1 MKAEIISLDD
11 ILVSEETVHPP
22 GLSPGCLH
30 YCPPTSAGWGIVRV
44 ALLVPESVMLFV
56 SPSGCARH
64 AAIAGIQLGFWDR
77 FFCYRMSE
85 TDIVSGA
92 YMDEI
97 PRVCEKI
104 LHRTGMKALIIC
116 STCIDD
122 LLGSDYDNLVVE
134 IERKTGVPVRL
145 CRMDPICMHTPN
157 APPLKVQETVYKFL
171 QSSATHDDSI
181 NILGNFAHID
191 ETSEFHEVLCQ
202 TKEREIRHITN
213 YSSYEEFQV
222 MAASSYNLLIKP
234 AGILA
239 AHDLH
244 TRLNIPCILAYHSYG
259 IGRIDGMYHML
270 EKTFN
275 ETFELDDYRDEAI
288 DTTEWFTNVHGKSV
302 SVAIGS
308 TANAAPFELARTFVE
323 IGIDVPYIFADAV
336 QVWEKEHVKWLQ
348 RHNPSMKVF
357 SSSHPK
363 MVDAQNMQLDAD
375 YAIGFDAGYFCR
387 GAKTIP
393 WGLEKQPF
401 GYTGLISLLREMDNV
416 TDIQQDLKSMVY
428 ASGLVI

>member
-1 MKAEIISLDD
+1 MEAEIISLDD
-11 ILVSEETVHPP
+11 ILVSKESVHPP
-22 GLSPGCLH
+22 GLSPDCLH

-44 ALLVPESVMLFV
+44 ALLVPESAMLFV

-64 AAIAGIQLGFWDR
+64 AAIAGIHLGFWDR
-77 FFCYRMSE
+77 FFCYRLSE

-92 YMDEI
+92 YMDNI
-97 PRVCEKI
+97 PRVSEEI
-104 LHRTGMKALIIC
+104 LRRTGMKALIIC

-122 LLGSDYDNLVVE
+122 LLGSDYDNLVAE
-134 IERKTGVPVRL
+134 IERKTGIPVRL

-171 QSSATHDDSI
+171 QPSAKHDDSI
-181 NILGNFAHID
+181 NILGNFASID
-191 ETSEFHEVLCQ
+191 ETSEFYEVLCQ
-202 TKEREIRHITN
+202 TKDREIRHITN

-222 MAASSYNLLIKP
+222 MATSSYNLLIKP

-239 AHDLH
+239 AQDLKN
-244 TRLNIPCILAYHSYG
+244 RLNIPWISAYHSYG
-259 IGRIDGMYHML
+259 IERIDGMYHMF

-275 ETFELDDYRDEAI
+275 ESFELDDYRDEAI
-288 DTTEWFTNVHGKSV
+288 DTTKWFTDVHGESV
-302 SVAIGS
+302 SVAVGS

-336 QVWEKEHVKWLQ
+336 QEWEKTHVQWLKK
-348 RHNPSMKVF
+348 HNPSMKVF

-363 MVDAQNMQLDAD
+363 MADARDMQLHTD
-375 YAIGFDAGYFCR
+375 YAIGFDAGYYCP
-387 GAKTIP
+387 GAKTVP

-401 GYTGLISLLREMDNV
+401 GYSGLISLLHEMDAV
-416 TDIQQDLKSMVY
+416 TDVPQDFKSMVY